1 MKMKTMK
8 SSLVMAMIRKKN
20 NPTLTIIWITNKDTS
35 KEVKEEEEIMIDV
48 RYTH

>member
-1 MKMKTMK
+1 ME
-8 SSLVMAMIRKKN
+8 MIRKKN
-20 NPTLTIIWITNKDTS
+20 NPTPTIIIWITNKDTS